1 MYSRSYFGV
10 PPEVD
15 DGFAGGMQVS
25 RQAPFDVAEI
35 LRSIKTELSRL
46 WGDISVQGELRSF
59 KVYPSGHIYFDLRD
73 RKEDALISCV
83 LFRRDAQR
91 LTFRPKVG
99 DLVELRGT
107 LNIYE
112 PRGQLNFIA
121 RQMKP
126 AGAGD
131 LFAQFLALKEKL
143 AAEGLFAPE
152 RKKPLAAYPDVIGVV
167 TSPEAAAL
175 RDVVRTLE
183 RNAPWVKVILY
194 PTSVQGAAAEGEI
207 VQALRLAAQ
216 RREVDVLLVV
226 RGGGSIA
233 DLWSFNAESVARMLA
248 QMPMPV
254 ISGVGHEVDFTIA
267 DFVAD
272 VRAATPTAAAAMAV
286 EGWVHAAQRLA
297 AAFRRFQ
304 AVPRRAGGLQTAR
317 NGGEAVFNGALHPAV
332 QFPVAVVE
340 EDRFGREQHQHHD
353 EQTALDPALDDA
365 GLCHRPFPFPAPP
378 CPLS

>member
-99 DLVELRGT
+99 DLVELRGM

-183 RNAPWVKVILY
+183 RNAPWVKIILY
-194 PTSVQGAAAEGEI
+194 PTSVQGGSRRRRDRAGTAACGAAA
-207 VQALRLAAQ
+207 RS
-216 RREVDVLLVV
+216 R
-226 RGGGSIA
+226 
-233 DLWSFNAESVARMLA
+233 
-248 QMPMPV
+248 
-254 ISGVGHEVDFTIA
+254 
-267 DFVAD
+267 
-272 VRAATPTAAAAMAV
+272 RAAC
-286 EGWVHAAQRLA
+286 GS
-297 AAFRRFQ
+297 RRR
-304 AVPRRAGGLQTAR
+304 VDCRSL
-317 NGGEAVFNGALHPAV
+317 EL
-332 QFPVAVVE
+332 
-340 EDRFGREQHQHHD
+340 
-353 EQTALDPALDDA
+353 
-365 GLCHRPFPFPAPP
+365 
-378 CPLS
+378 